1 MTIKRITAIL
11 LAISILFGL
20 VVFASAAAP
29 TAQYASLA
37 IGETLTDADGSSL
50 GAAFIDTN
58 SRTMVPLR
66 ALANMLELPVSWDSA
81 TMTASFTDGKTTV
94 SFRQNEK
101 TYTKDGETVAMDT
114 ATVNKEGRVYAP
126 ARYLA
131 EAFGYTVGWEG
142 TTRTVLIHKNSPKSS
157 VTRKSGDVKASN
169 ISFKTYQFSTRYSN
183 YDVILFTNNSN
194 NACEVSVTANYYD
207 DVGNMVDTEKDTI
220 QVLSPHT
227 TTAVYNTPDTQ
238 YAGSGYNVVLE
249 KNRYYSSTTQ
259 NLSLSYNISKTD
271 SLWSSSNIVGF
282 VKNNGS
288 EAAQFV
294 KVTALFFKDGFPV
307 EVDYTYA
314 DVTDSEIKPGE
325 EGSFKCSTTAD
336 FDSVE
341 LYLESRGDFQIR
353 S

>member
-1 MTIKRITAIL
+1 MIRRITAIL
-11 LAISILFGL
+11 LAVSVLLGL
-20 VVFASAAAP
+20 AAFVSAAVP

-37 IGETLTDADGSSL
+37 IGETLTGVDGSSL
-50 GAAFIDTN
+50 GAAFIDAN

-66 ALANMLELPVSWDSA
+66 ALANMLELSVSWDPA
-81 TMTASFTDGKTTV
+81 TMTASFTDGQSTV

-101 TYTKDGETVAMDT
+101 TYTKDGKTVAMDT

-142 TTRTVLIHKNSPKSS
+142 TTRTVLIHKNSPKSF
-157 VTRKSGDVKASN
+157 VTRKSGDVRASN
-169 ISFKTYQFSTRYSN
+169 ISFKTYRFSTRYSN

-194 NACEVSVTANYYD
+194 DPCEINVTANYYD
-207 DVGNMVDTEKDTI
+207 DAGNMVDTEQDTI

-227 TTAVYNTPDTQ
+227 TTAVYNTPDTE
-238 YAGSGYNVVLE
+238 YASSGYNVVLE

-259 NLSLSYNISKTD
+259 NLELSYHVSKTD

-288 EAAQFV
+288 ETARFV
-294 KVTALFFKDGFPV
+294 EVTALLFKDGFPV
-307 EVDYTYA
+307 GLEQTYA
-314 DVTDSEIKPGE
+314 NVTDFEIKPGE
-325 EGSFKCSTTAD
+325 EGSFKCSTSTD